1 MTAWKAYV
9 KAKAAGCGTREA
21 ARAAGFS
28 LGRPSPQAREMWAR
42 AELVLEHGKQHFMG
56 KADALEER
64 ARAAAKFE
72 AVLELV

>member
-1 MTAWKAYV
+1 
-9 KAKAAGCGTREA
+9 
-21 ARAAGFS
+21 
-28 LGRPSPQAREMWAR
+28 MWAR